1 MDKFEHQFEN
11 LDVQSKYMEASMG
24 ATTTMTTPMNEVDS
38 LMHQVADE
46 AGLELKMEMP
56 SPSGAAIAEP
66 QGPKISANE
75 QNALNER
82 LAKLRFSSLP
92 TPSSSATT
100 THVLMNL
107 IHRNEG

>member
-24 ATTTMTTPMNEVDS
+24 ATTTMSTPMNEVDS

-46 AGLELKMEMP
+46 AGLELKMVRP
-56 SPSGAAIAEP
+56 TPSGTAIAEP
-66 QGPKISANE
+66 QQKITANE

-82 LAKLRFSSLP
+82 LAKLRYLVFFYCIVNTIFIASGC
-92 TPSSSATT
+92 
-100 THVLMNL
+100 
-107 IHRNEG
+107 RNEG